1 MYAMVLNR
9 VGGPEVFEYAEVTT
23 PEPQAGEVL
32 IRIACAG
39 INPADWKDRQ
49 GHLQQ
54 YYTYQFPYIV
64 GFDAAGI
71 VERVGAGVTEF
82 AVGDRVITCC
92 DHGQGR
98 WGTYAEYVAT
108 SVAKVAKLPASLSF
122 AQGATL
128 PVAALTAYQSVH
140 TFGELRAGQTILVH
154 GGSGGVGS
162 FAVQFARAAG
172 ARVAATCGT
181 ANVEYVRS
189 LGAELVIDY
198 RTQDIAQ
205 ALRAWAPD
213 GVDIV
218 LDAVSCGTLPQGL
231 ELLRKGGVL
240 VSVPTLVGDGDIA
253 GDMQRAAGL
262 GVRKTFTVMSDLVAH
277 AQLAEIGAL
286 IEQGAVRTP
295 PLEVVPLRE
304 VGAAHA
310 RVEAGG
316 VHGKL
321 ILQVADIPRS

>member
-1 MYAMVLNR
+1 MHAMIINR
-9 VGGPEVFEYAEVTT
+9 VGGPEVFEYAEVPT
-23 PEPQAGEVL
+23 PVPAAGEVL

-39 INPADWKDRQ
+39 TNPADWKDRQ

-54 YYTYQFPYIV
+54 YYPYQFPYIV

-71 VERVGAGVTEF
+71 VESIGEGVTEF

-98 WGTYAEYVAT
+98 WGTYAEFVAT
-108 SVAKVAKLPASLSF
+108 STAKVAPLPASLSF
-122 AQGATL
+122 AEGATL
-128 PVAALTAYQSVH
+128 PVAALTAWQSVH

-162 FAVQFARAAG
+162 FAVQFAKAAG
-172 ARVAATCGT
+172 AHVAATCGT
-181 ANVEYVRS
+181 ANVDYVRG

-198 RTQDIAQ
+198 RTQDIEE
-205 ALRAWAPD
+205 ALRAWAPE

-218 LDAVSCGTLPQGL
+218 LDAVSCGTLPAGMA
-231 ELLRKGGVL
+231 LLRKGGVL

-253 GDMQRAAGL
+253 GDMQRAAEL
-262 GVRKTFTVMSDLVAH
+262 GVRKTFTVMSDKVARP
-277 AQLAEIGAL
+277 QLTEIGAL
-286 IEQGAVRTP
+286 IERGLVRTP
-295 PLEVVPLRE
+295 PLEIVPLRD
-304 VGAAHA
+304 VGSVHA
-310 RVEAGG
+310 RLEAGG

-321 ILQVADIPRS
+321 ILQVADLPRR

>member
-1 MYAMVLNR
+1 MHAMVLNR
-9 VGGPEVFEYAEVTT
+9 VGGPEVFEYAEVPT
-23 PEPQAGEVL
+23 PEPAAGEVL

-39 INPADWKDRQ
+39 VNPADWKDRQ

-54 YYTYQFPYIV
+54 YYPYQFPYIV

-108 SVAKVAKLPASLSF
+108 SVAKVAPLPASLSF

-128 PVAALTAYQSVH
+128 PVAGLTAWQSVH
-140 TFGELRAGQTILVH
+140 TFGELHADQTILVH

-172 ARVAATCGT
+172 ARVAATCST

-198 RTQDIAQ
+198 RTQDIEQ
-205 ALRAWAPD
+205 ALRAWAPA

-218 LDAVSCGTLPQGL
+218 LDAVSCGTLPSGL
-231 ELLRKGGVL
+231 ALLRKGGVL

-253 GDMQRAAGL
+253 GDMQRAAEM
-262 GVRKTFTVMSDLVAH
+262 GVRKTFTVMSDLVARP
-277 AQLAEIGAL
+277 QLTEIGTL
-286 IEQGAVRTP
+286 VELGAVRTP
-295 PLEVVPLRE
+295 PLELLPLRE
-304 VGAAHA
+304 AGTAHA
-310 RVEAGG
+310 RLEAGG

-321 ILQVADIPRS
+321 ILQVADLPRF